1 MELAAAAFGAVLT
14 PICNFLCG
22 CVTSKITTALTLR
35 SNLDAKDKEMEK
47 LVDRR
52 KEVED
57 EKEVAEKEGNVIRAQ
72 VVKWL
77 EDVEKLQLSV
87 EEMVNDKKPSACFL
101 NCRKRY
107 RASKEVEKTLQ
118 DIKKLLDDGQFPN
131 GAHGSH
137 ICPKPFIKPKI
148 GEKSLFNPP

>member
-1 MELAAAAFGAVLT
+1 MELAATAFGAVLA
-14 PICNFLCG
+14 PICNSLCG

-35 SNLDAKDKEMEK
+35 SNLDAKDKDMK
-47 LVDRR
+47 SLLDRR

-57 EKEVAEKEGNVIRAQ
+57 EKKEAEKEGNVIRAQ

-77 EDVEKLQLSV
+77 DDVEKLQPSV
-87 EEMVNDKKPSACFL
+87 EEMVNKKKPSACFL

-118 DIKKLLDDGQFPN
+118 DIKKLLEDGKFPN
-131 GAHGSH
+131 GVFD
-137 ICPKPFIKPKI
+137 PKMLKKV
-148 GEKSLFNPP
+148 ELQYRVDQQHQKL